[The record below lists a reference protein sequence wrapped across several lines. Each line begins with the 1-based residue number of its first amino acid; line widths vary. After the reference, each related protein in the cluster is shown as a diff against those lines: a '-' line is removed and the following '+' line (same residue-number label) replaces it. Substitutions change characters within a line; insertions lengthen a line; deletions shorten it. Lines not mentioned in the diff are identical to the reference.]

1 MRVKRREM
9 VGRNSPA
16 GAAAVGVASDSL
28 SGFQRAVILQEIR
41 DSTRT
46 ERVG

>member
-9 VGRNSPA
+9 VNSPA
-16 GAAAVGVASDSL
+16 GGVAVGVASDSL

-41 DSTRT
+41 DSART